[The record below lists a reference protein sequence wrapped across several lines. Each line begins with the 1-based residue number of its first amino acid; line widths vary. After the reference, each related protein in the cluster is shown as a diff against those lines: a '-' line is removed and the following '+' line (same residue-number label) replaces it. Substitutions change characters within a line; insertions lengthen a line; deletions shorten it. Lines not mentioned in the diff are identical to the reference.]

1 MSKRILAA
9 LLCLFLLMTAIPYA
23 AFAEST
29 TGTVYGLDEG
39 SPLRVRKA
47 PVDGEVIAQLY
58 NNDVVT
64 ILATSED
71 GGWYQVVTP
80 SGVTGW
86 SSATYIRI
94 NQNKPEPLPE
104 GATGTV
110 FNINSGSKLYVRKEA
125 STSSTVLDKLS
136 NGDVVSILALS
147 EDGKMYQVVTQNGVT
162 GWCTAAYIRINK
174 SYETEEEFEAY
185 LTAQGFPEDYKAA
198 LRNLHAHYPNWVFE
212 ATVLPMTFAEAV
224 TAESAVLKN
233 ALDVDEHPEAWL
245 SMEYGA
251 YDWKTGT
258 YVELDSGGWVTPT
271 AEITAYFMDVR
282 NWLDFTYIFQFE
294 NQLYSEKHILSGV
307 QAILPSRYDGYAADV
322 LQAAKDA
329 NVSAYF
335 LATRM
340 TQEGSKIDGTWV
352 GDDGVNYDGYYNFF
366 NIGAYAGSQYGAY
379 HGAVTNGAI
388 YAKRQGWDT
397 PYKCILGSAQFL
409 GRNYIHK
416 GQNTTYYQKFNVAG
430 ENLYNHQYMSNI
442 NAPTAESRIRASK
455 ATAEELAGGISF
467 VIPVYKEMPETVSQK
482 PSETGNNNNFLD
494 SLTVEGF
501 TLSPT
506 FDRYTM
512 EYAVEVTKETTAV
525 TVAALQNNKEATL
538 SGTGTIPLH
547 KGENLIPVT
556 VTATS
561 GAVRTYTLS
570 VFCEADVPDPPPDL
584 PPDPPVVPPAT
595 PTPVIEGTTYLIGDT
610 VTGVEP
616 ETAVADFLTAL
627 AVKDGTAKV
636 TATDGK
642 DKTEGI
648 VATGDTLTVSD
659 ADGKVCITLPV
670 VIYGDATG
678 DGKVNSQD
686 LRRIQRH
693 ILGVAALE
701 GHPLTAADVNRD
713 GKVNSQDL
721 RQAQRYIL
729 GLTASLQPAAKPN
742 DSTTTTTPT
751 DSTTTTT
758 TTS

>member
-1 MSKRILAA
+1 MQKRILAA
-9 LLCLFLLMTAIPYA
+9 LLCLLLLMTAIPYA

-39 SPLRVRKA
+39 SPLRVRQA

-94 NQNKPEPLPE
+94 NQNKPDPLPE

-125 STSSTVLDKLS
+125 SSSATVLDKLS
-136 NGDVVSILALS
+136 NGDVVAVLAAS
-147 EDGKMYQVVTQNGVT
+147 EDGKWYQVTTASGVT

-185 LTAQGFPEDYKAA
+185 LTEQGFPEDYKVT
-198 LRNLHAHYPNWVFE
+198 LRNLHAHYPNWLFE
-212 ATVLPMTFAEAV
+212 AAVLPMTFTEAV
-224 TAESAVLKN
+224 TAESEVLKN
-233 ALDVDEHPEAWL
+233 ALDVDEYPEAWL

-271 AEITAYFMDVR
+271 ADITAYFMDPR

-294 NQLYSEKHILSGV
+294 NLLYSDKHSVTGLT
-307 QAILPSRYDGYAADV
+307 AILPTKYDGYAADV
-322 LQAAKDA
+322 LSAARDA
-329 NVSAYF
+329 NVNAYH

-340 TQEGSKIDGTWV
+340 TQEGTKIDGTWP
-352 GDDGVNYDGYYNFF
+352 GYEGYYNFF
-366 NIGAYAGSQYGAY
+366 NIGAYAHSGN
-379 HGAVTNGAI
+379 GAVTNGAI
-388 YAKRQGWDT
+388 YAKKQGWDT
-397 PYKCILGSAQFL
+397 PYKCILGSAQQL
-409 GRNYIHK
+409 GKNYIHK
-416 GQNTTYYQKFNVAG
+416 RQNTVYYQKFNVAG

-442 NAPTAESRIRASK
+442 NAPTAESKIRASK

-482 PSETGNNNNFLD
+482 PSEKGNNNNFLD

-501 TLSPT
+501 SLTPT

-512 EYAVEVTKETTAV
+512 EYAVEVTKETTEIKVAAV
-525 TVAALQNNKEATL
+525 TNNKEATL
-538 SGTGTIPLH
+538 NGTGTIPLH

-595 PTPVIEGTTYLIGDT
+595 PTPVIEGKTYVIGET

-616 ETAVADFLTAL
+616 ETAVADFITAL

-642 DKTEGI
+642 EKAGGVI
-648 VATGDTLTVSD
+648 ATGDTLTVSD
-659 ADGKVCITLPV
+659 ADGNVCITLPV

-729 GLTASLQPAAKPN
+729 GLTATLQPAPQQG

>member
-71 GGWYQVVTP
+71 GGWYQIVTP

-125 STSSTVLDKLS
+125 STSSAVLDKLS

-185 LTAQGFPEDYKAA
+185 LTEQGFPEDYKAA

-224 TAESAVLKN
+224 AAESAVLKN
-233 ALDVDEHPEAWL
+233 ALDVDEYPEAWL

-307 QAILPSRYDGYAADV
+307 QAILPNRYDGYAADV

-340 TQEGSKIDGTWV
+340 TQEGSKIDGTWT

-416 GQNTTYYQKFNVAG
+416 RQNTTYYQKFNVAG

-442 NAPTAESRIRASK
+442 NAPTAESKIRAGK

-467 VIPVYKEMPETVSQK
+467 VIPVYKEMPEAVSPK
-482 PSETGNNNNFLD
+482 PTETGNNNNFLD

-538 SGTGTIPLH
+538 GGTGTIQLH
-547 KGENLIPVT
+547 KGENLIPIT

-570 VFCEADVPDPPPDL
+570 VFCEADVPDL

-616 ETAVADFLTAL
+616 ETAIADFLTAL

-648 VATGDTLTVSD
+648 VATGDTVTVSD

-729 GLTASLQPAAKPN
+729 ELTASLQPAAQPN

>member
-1 MSKRILAA
+1 MQKRILAA

-39 SPLRVRKA
+39 SPLRVRSA

-125 STSSTVLDKLS
+125 SSSATVLDKLS
-136 NGDVVSILALS
+136 NGHVVAVLAAS
-147 EDGKMYQVVTQNGVT
+147 EDGKWYQVTTASGVT
-162 GWCTAAYIRINK
+162 GWCTSAYIRINK

-185 LTAQGFPEDYKAA
+185 LTEQGFPEDYKVT
-198 LRNLHAHYPNWVFE
+198 LRNLHAHYPNWLFE
-212 ATVLPMTFAEAV
+212 AAVLPMTFTEAV
-224 TAESAVLKN
+224 TAESEVLKN
-233 ALDVDEHPEAWL
+233 ALDVDEYPEAWL

-271 AEITAYFMDVR
+271 ADITAYFMDPR

-294 NQLYSEKHILSGV
+294 NLLYSDKHNVTGLT
-307 QAILPSRYDGYAADV
+307 AILPTKYDGYAADV
-322 LQAAKDA
+322 LSAARDA
-329 NVSAYF
+329 NVNAYH

-340 TQEGSKIDGTWV
+340 TQEGTKIDGTWP
-352 GDDGVNYDGYYNFF
+352 GYEGYYNFF
-366 NIGAYAGSQYGAY
+366 NIGAYAHSGN
-379 HGAVTNGAI
+379 GAVTNGAI
-388 YAKRQGWDT
+388 YAKKQGWDT
-397 PYKCILGSAQFL
+397 PYKCILGSAQQL
-409 GRNYIHK
+409 GKNYIHK
-416 GQNTTYYQKFNVAG
+416 GQNTVYYQKFNVAG

-442 NAPTAESRIRASK
+442 NAPTAESKIRASK

-467 VIPVYKEMPETVSQK
+467 VIPVYKEMPEAVSPK

-501 TLSPT
+501 TLTPT

-525 TVAALQNNKEATL
+525 TIAALQNHKEAAL

-547 KGENLIPVT
+547 KGENLIPIT

-561 GAVRTYTLS
+561 GAVRIYTLS

-595 PTPVIEGTTYLIGDT
+595 PTPVIEGTTYVIGDT

-616 ETAVADFLTAL
+616 ETAVADFITAL

-642 DKTEGI
+642 EKTEGVI
-648 VATGDTLTVSD
+648 ATGDTLTVSD

-729 GLTASLQPAAKPN
+729 GLTTSLQPAPQQG

>member
-1 MSKRILAA
+1 MNKRILAA

-39 SPLRVRKA
+39 SPLRVRSA

-94 NQNKPEPLPE
+94 NQSKPDPLPE

-136 NGDVVSILALS
+136 NGNVVAVLAAS
-147 EDGKMYQVVTQNGVT
+147 EDGKWYQVTTASGVT

-185 LTAQGFPEDYKAA
+185 LTAQGFPEDYKTA

-224 TAESAVLKN
+224 AAESAVLKN

-340 TQEGSKIDGTWV
+340 TQEGSKIDGTWT

-416 GQNTTYYQKFNVAG
+416 RQNTTYYQKFNVAG

-442 NAPTAESRIRASK
+442 NAPTAESKIRASK

-467 VIPVYKEMPETVSQK
+467 LIPVYKEMPETVSQK
-482 PSETGNNNNFLD
+482 PTETGNNNNFLD

-525 TVAALQNNKEATL
+525 TVAALQNHKEATL
-538 SGTGTIPLH
+538 SGTGTIQLH
-547 KGENLIPVT
+547 KGENLIPIT

-570 VFCEADVPDPPPDL
+570 VFCEADVPDPP
-584 PPDPPVVPPAT
+584 VVPPAT
-595 PTPVIEGTTYLIGDT
+595 PTPVIEGTTYVIGDT

-616 ETAVADFLTAL
+616 ETAIADFITAL

-642 DKTEGI
+642 EKTEGI

-693 ILGVAALE
+693 ILAVAALE